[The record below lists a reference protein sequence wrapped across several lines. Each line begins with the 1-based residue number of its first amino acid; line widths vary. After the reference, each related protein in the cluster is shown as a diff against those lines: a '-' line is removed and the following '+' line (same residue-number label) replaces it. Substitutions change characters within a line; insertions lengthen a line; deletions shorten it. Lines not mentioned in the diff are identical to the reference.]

1 MNFDDFSLVVKFP
14 IARALFL
21 EKVFVL
27 TPKFKSN
34 RFNLRSRR
42 KYEQIYVLRYFNLR
56 SR

>member
-14 IARALFL
+14 IARPLFL
-21 EKVFVL
+21 EVFVL